1 MKLLQLY
8 EGLFQYVCRLNRAAK
23 TEAQPDYARVRSE
36 VNSLLVDIQ
45 RGAATEVRLA
55 NQVKQLE
62 LPMIFFVDN
71 LICTSPL
78 KFATQWAQNR
88 LANERNELAGDERF
102 FDFLQSDLADPG
114 EEAKERLAVYYTCLC
129 LGFNGMYQAQPDQI
143 RRYVEQIFPRI
154 SEWLDRDPRT
164 KISEDAYRYTDT
176 RFLTEPPSNKII
188 LVVILF
194 LFFSLSV
201 MTVYYGLYIK
211 AASDLTKSVEKI
223 VSQPDPV
230 R

>member
-1 MKLLQLY
+1 
-8 EGLFQYVCRLNRAAK
+8 
-23 TEAQPDYARVRSE
+23 
-36 VNSLLVDIQ
+36 
-45 RGAATEVRLA
+45 
-55 NQVKQLE
+55 
-62 LPMIFFVDN
+62 VDN

>member
-36 VNSLLVDIQ
+36 VNSLLADIQ
-45 RGAATEVRLA
+45 RGAANDVRLS
-55 NQVKQLE
+55 NQVKRLE
-62 LPMIFFVDN
+62 LPLIFFVDN

-78 KFATQWAQNR
+78 KFASQWAQNR

-102 FDFLQSDLADPG
+102 FDFLQTDLADPG
-114 EEAKERLAVYYTCLC
+114 EEAKERLAVFYTCLC

-143 RRYVEQIFPRI
+143 RRYAEQIFPRI
-154 SEWLDRDPRT
+154 SEWLDRDPST

-176 RFLTEPPSNKII
+176 RFLTEPPSNKIV
-188 LVVILF
+188 LVIILF
-194 LFFSLSV
+194 VFFSLSV

-223 VSQPDPV
+223 TSQPDPV

>member
-45 RGAATEVRLA
+45 RGAATEVRLT

>member
-23 TEAQPDYARVRSE
+23 TEAQPDYVRVRSE
-36 VNSLLVDIQ
+36 VNSLLADIQ
-45 RGAATEVRLA
+45 RGAANDVRLA
-55 NQVKQLE
+55 NQVKRLE
-62 LPMIFFVDN
+62 LPVIFFVDN

-102 FDFLQSDLADPG
+102 FDFLQTDLADPG
-114 EEAKERLAVYYTCLC
+114 EEAKERLAVFYTCLC

-154 SEWLDRDPRT
+154 SEWLDRDPST

-176 RFLTEPPSNKII
+176 RFLTEPPSNKIV
-188 LVVILF
+188 LVIILF
-194 LFFSLSV
+194 AFFSLSV

-223 VSQPDPV
+223 TSQPDPV